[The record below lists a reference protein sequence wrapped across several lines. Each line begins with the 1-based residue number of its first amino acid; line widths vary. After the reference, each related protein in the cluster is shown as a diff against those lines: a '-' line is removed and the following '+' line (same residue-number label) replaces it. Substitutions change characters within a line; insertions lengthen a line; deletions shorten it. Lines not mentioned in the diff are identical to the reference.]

1 MTQFQYI
8 SSDIDRIK
16 LEVRIGLIP
25 CTLLR
30 HIQIYCRYDY
40 YRKQGEKVDQAVFYA
55 SLDLKA
61 TERYVYKIKKR
72 MEAEIETN

>member
-8 SSDIDRIK
+8 TSDIERIK
-16 LEVRIGLIP
+16 FEVRAGLIS

-30 HIQIYCRYDY
+30 HIQIYSRYDY
-40 YRKQGEKVDQAVFYA
+40 YRRQGESVTQSVFYA

-61 TERYVYKIKKR
+61 TERDVYKIKKR
-72 MEAEIETN
+72 MESEI